1 MNINEIEKI
10 VKAFQG
16 VIFKRSSS
24 VSAGLFKSKIR
35 GSGLQ
40 FKDHQI
46 YSHGDDV
53 RFIDW
58 KVSARNSNIHLKTF
72 EEERNSQIYVLLD
85 ISPTMFYGSSNTT
98 KLQASLEICALLYL
112 LTQKTNDQL
121 TLVLLVNNQSITL
134 PPTKGKTGIV
144 SLVKQLEKLGLYN
157 ERGDVNL
164 LIQRKLKINSAELL
178 DMEIKRIV
186 SKRRDLIFISD
197 FNLQDS
203 APNQSFKNRYFHPLR
218 IVSPLDLA
226 PLRFSVFT
234 GTIKGT
240 GLSFDQGSIVTVP
253 TLTTSEKYLE
263 LFLRRLR

>member
-1 MNINEIEKI
+1 MNINEIERV
-10 VKAFQG
+10 VKTFQG

-72 EEERNSQIYVLLD
+72 EEERNSQIHVLLD
-85 ISPTMFYGSSNTT
+85 ISPTMFYGSNKTT

-121 TLVLLVNNQSITL
+121 TLVLMVNNQSFTL
-134 PPTKGKTGIV
+134 PPTKGKMGIV
-144 SLVKQLEKLGLYN
+144 SLVKQLEKLKLYN
-157 ERGDVNL
+157 ESGDANL
-164 LIQRKLKINSAELL
+164 LIQRKLKINSAQLL
-178 DMEIKRIV
+178 EAEIKRIV
-186 SKRRDLIFISD
+186 SKRRDLILISD
-197 FNLQDS
+197 FNFQESTLGQT
-203 APNQSFKNRYFHPLR
+203 FKSRYFHPLR

-226 PLRFSVFT
+226 PLRFSIFT
-234 GTIKGT
+234 GKIKGT
-240 GLSFDQGSIVTVP
+240 GLSFNQDSMRTVP
-253 TLTTSEKYLE
+253 TLATSEKYLE